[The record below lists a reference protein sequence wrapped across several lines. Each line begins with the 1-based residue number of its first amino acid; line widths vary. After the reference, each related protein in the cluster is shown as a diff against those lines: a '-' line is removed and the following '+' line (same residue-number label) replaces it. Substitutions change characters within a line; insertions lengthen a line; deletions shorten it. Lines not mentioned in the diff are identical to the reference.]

1 MRWLGAV
8 RPSRD
13 CASSRSSCL
22 ARLWRRTGDRMPA
35 GGVGAA
41 LIAGEMRGHPLRT
54 LIGILAIAAGVA
66 MGYAVQLI
74 NRAAL
79 GELSAT
85 VNSLMGNADFE
96 LRGPRAGF
104 DEALYP
110 RIARLPEVAAASP
123 VVEVDARVAGR
134 DEALKL
140 LGVDVFRAGYVTPN
154 LVGRVEQAD
163 RRNGAKGT
171 SLDLLDP
178 DTVFLSPAAL
188 TWLALKPGDTL
199 TVQVGLGPVAL
210 RVAGVLGASG
220 DAVRVGVMDIG
231 AAQWRLQRLGTLARI
246 DIKLKPGVDAEVFA
260 HSIAPL
266 LPAGVAAVTPGDNAH
281 RTSMLSR
288 AYRANL
294 NVLALV
300 ALFTG
305 AFLVFTMQALAVLR
319 RRAQFALLRAIGVTQ
334 RGVLRLVVSE
344 GAILG
349 VLGAA
354 AGLAIGFALAAAVL
368 RYAGGDLGGGYFEGV
383 QPRVRFDVLP
393 AAIFFA
399 LGVAASVLGSL
410 APALEAARAR
420 PAQALKAGDE
430 EAPSAR
436 LRTKRTVTAALLAI
450 GAGLVAA
457 LLPPVAGLPV
467 FGYLAIALLLLGGV
481 LAMPAVARAVFA
493 VLPRS
498 GHALP
503 QLVLAQ
509 LANAPGR
516 ATIGLAGIVTS
527 FSLMTA
533 MAIMV
538 SSFRVAVDDWLQLLL
553 PAPLYLRAS
562 PGGDS
567 AFLSPGDQA
576 AIAATPGIARAEF
589 LRATQISLD
598 ARLPP
603 VSLLARPIDPNHP
616 GARLPL
622 TTAPLV
628 PQAGDAPPVWISE
641 AAADLYGMQPGQRI
655 TLPLAGQRLP
665 FTVAGIWRDYARQF
679 GAIVIDASDY
689 RRLTRDTRV
698 TDAALWLAPGV
709 APAQAIARLRESVP
723 GGQRLEFA
731 QPGEIR
737 AASLRI
743 FDRSF
748 AVTYLLEAVA
758 VIIGLFG
765 VGASFGSQ
773 ALARTREFGMLRHIG
788 VTRRQIALMLAME
801 GALVALLGVLAG
813 LTLGLSLAMVLVH
826 VVNPQ
831 SFHWTM
837 SVHMP
842 WGLLA
847 ALASAVVVAAALTAL
862 LSSRAAMS
870 VDAVRAVRDDW

>member
-1 MRWLGAV
+1 MRW
-8 RPSRD
+8 P
-13 CASSRSSCL
+13 
-22 ARLWRRTGDRMPA
+22 
-35 GGVGAA
+35 GAA

-74 NRAAL
+74 NRAAA

-85 VNSLMGNADFE
+85 VNALMGNADIE

-123 VVEVDARVAGR
+123 VVEVDARVVGR
-134 DEALKL
+134 DASLKL

-154 LVGRVEQAD
+154 LVGRLAQTDRAD
-163 RRNGAKGT
+163 RTKGMNVATGTNVTKGT
-171 SLDLLDP
+171 TGTRLDLLDP

-188 TWLALKPGDTL
+188 TWLALKPGDSL
-199 TVQVGLGPVAL
+199 TVQVGLAPVTL
-210 RVAGVLGASG
+210 RIAGVLPASG

-231 AAQWRLQRLGTLARI
+231 AAQWRLQRLGTLHRI
-246 DIKLKPGVDAEVFA
+246 DLKLKPGVDAEAFA
-260 HSIAPL
+260 RSIAPR

-294 NVLALV
+294 DVLALV

-334 RGVLRLVVSE
+334 RGVLWLVVSE

-354 AGLAIGFALAAAVL
+354 TGLAIGFALAAAVL
-368 RYAGGDLGGGYFEGV
+368 RYGGGDLGGGYFEGV
-383 QPRVRFDVLP
+383 QPRVHFDAMP
-393 AAIFFA
+393 AAVFFA

-420 PAQALKAGDE
+420 PARALKAGDE
-430 EAPSAR
+430 EAPAAR
-436 LRTKRTVTAALLAI
+436 LRTRRTVTAALVAI

-457 LLPPVAGLPV
+457 LLPPVAGLPI

-498 GHALP
+498 NHALP

-567 AFLSPGDQA
+567 AFLSSADQA
-576 AIAATPGIARAEF
+576 AIAATPGVTRAEF
-589 LRATQISLD
+589 LRVTQISLD

-603 VSLLARPIDPNHP
+603 VSLLARPIDPRNP

-628 PQAGDAPPVWISE
+628 PLVARAGDSPPVWISE
-641 AAADLYGMQPGQRI
+641 AAADLYGMHPGQRI
-655 TLPLAGQRLP
+655 TLPLAGQRVP

-689 RRLTRDTRV
+689 RRLTGDTRV

-709 APAQAIARLRESVP
+709 APAQAIARLRASVP
-723 GGQRLEFA
+723 GGRHLEFA

-765 VGASFGSQ
+765 VGASFGAQ

-788 VTRRQIALMLAME
+788 VMRRQIAVMLAME

>member
-1 MRWLGAV
+1 MRWLGAE
-8 RPSRD
+8 RASRD
-13 CASSRSSCL
+13 SDAARASRCP
-22 ARLWRRTGDRMPA
+22 GHGMPA

-41 LIAGEMRGHPLRT
+41 LIGGEMRAHPLRT

-79 GELSAT
+79 NELSAT
-85 VNSLMGNADFE
+85 VNSLMGNADLE

-134 DEALKL
+134 DESLKL

-154 LVGRVEQAD
+154 LVGRVDRAD
-163 RRNGAKGT
+163 RASHANGAKAST
-171 SLDLLDP
+171 LDLLDP

-199 TVQVGLGPVAL
+199 TVQVGLASVAL
-210 RVAGVLGASG
+210 RIAGVLPASG

-231 AAQWRLQRLGTLARI
+231 AAQWRLQRLGTLERI
-246 DIKLKPGVDAEVFA
+246 DIKLKPGVDAEAFA
-260 HSIAPL
+260 RSIAPR
-266 LPAGVAAVTPGDNAH
+266 LPAGVSAVTPRDNAH

-319 RRAQFALLRAIGVTQ
+319 RRAQFALLRAIGVTR
-334 RGVLRLVVSE
+334 RGVLWLVVTE

-383 QPRVRFDVLP
+383 QPRLYFDALP

-420 PAQALKAGDE
+420 PARALKAGDE
-430 EAPSAR
+430 EAPAAR
-436 LRTKRTVTAALLAI
+436 LRTKRTVMAALLALA
-450 GAGLVAA
+450 AGLVAA

-498 GHALP
+498 NHVVP

-553 PAPLYLRAS
+553 PAPLYLRAA

-567 AFLSPGDQA
+567 GFLSPGDQA
-576 AIAATPGIARAEF
+576 AIAATPGVARAEF

-603 VSLLARPIDPNHP
+603 VSLLARPIDARNPA
-616 GARLPL
+616 ARLPL
-622 TTAPLV
+622 TSAPLA
-628 PQAGDAPPVWISE
+628 PQPGDPPPVWISE
-641 AAADLYGMQPGQRI
+641 AAADLYGMHPGQRI
-655 TLPLAGQRLP
+655 TLPLAGRRLP

-689 RRLTRDTRV
+689 RRLTGDTRV
-698 TDAALWLAPGV
+698 SDAALWLAPGV
-709 APAQAIARLRESVP
+709 APAQAIARLREGVR

-788 VTRRQIALMLAME
+788 VTRRQIAVMLAME

-813 LTLGLSLAMVLVH
+813 LTLGLGLAMVLVH

-847 ALASAVVVAAALTAL
+847 ALALAVVLAAALTAL

>member
-1 MRWLGAV
+1 MRNPSTIRSPQHSSPARSPRQPGNGAY
-8 RPSRD
+8 
-13 CASSRSSCL
+13 
-22 ARLWRRTGDRMPA
+22 
-35 GGVGAA
+35 GAA
-41 LIAGEMRGHPLRT
+41 LIFGEMRSHPLRT

-79 GELSAT
+79 TELSAT
-85 VNSLMGNADFE
+85 VNSLMGNADVE

-110 RIARLPEVAAASP
+110 RIAHLSGVAAASP

-134 DEALKL
+134 GESLKL

-154 LVGRVEQAD
+154 LVGRID
-163 RRNGAKGT
+163 RAAGDG
-171 SLDLLDP
+171 LDLLSP

-188 TWLALKPGDTL
+188 TWLGLKPGDSL
-199 TVQVGLGPVAL
+199 TVQAGLAQLAL
-210 RVAGVLGASG
+210 RVAGVLPASG
-220 DAVRVGVMDIG
+220 EGVRVGVMDIG
-231 AAQWRLQRLGTLARI
+231 AAQWRLQRLGTLQRI
-246 DIKLKPGVDAEVFA
+246 DIKLEPGVDADAFA
-260 HSIAPL
+260 REAAPL
-266 LPAGVAAVTPGDNAH
+266 LPAGVAAVTPRDNAH

-319 RRAQFALLRAIGVTQ
+319 RRAQFALLRAIGVTR
-334 RGVLRLVVSE
+334 RGVLALVVWE
-344 GAILG
+344 GAALG
-349 VLGAA
+349 MPGAA
-354 AGLAIGFALAAAVL
+354 VGLAAGFALAAAVL
-368 RYAGGDLGGGYFEGV
+368 RFGGGDLGGGYFEGV
-383 QPRVRFDVLP
+383 QPRAQFDALP
-393 AAIFFA
+393 AAMFFA
-399 LGVAASVLGSL
+399 LGVAAAVLGSL
-410 APALEAARAR
+410 APALEAARSR

-430 EAPSAR
+430 EAPAGR
-436 LRTKRTVTAALLAI
+436 LRTRRAATGALAALS
-450 GAGLVAA
+450 AGLVFTQM
-457 LLPPVAGLPV
+457 PPVAGLPV
-467 FGYLAIALLLLGGV
+467 FGYLAIALLLVGGV
-481 LAMPAVARAVFA
+481 LAMPAVAHTVFA
-493 VLPRS
+493 RLPWPR
-498 GHALP
+498 HALP

-516 ATIGLAGIVTS
+516 AAIGLAGIVAS
-527 FSLMTA
+527 FSLMSA

-538 SSFRVAVDDWLQLLL
+538 SSFRIAVDDWLQLLL

-567 AFLSPGDQA
+567 GFLAPGEQA

-603 VSLLARPIDPNHP
+603 VALLARPIDPRNP
-616 GARLPL
+616 AARLPL
-622 TTAPLV
+622 AAAPLV
-628 PQAGDAPPVWISE
+628 PHAGDPPPVWVSE
-641 AAADLYGMQPGQRI
+641 AAADLYGMRTGQRI
-655 TLPLAGQRLP
+655 TLPLAGQRFA

-689 RRLTRDTRV
+689 RRLTQDTRV
-698 TDAALWLAPGV
+698 TDAALWLAPG
-709 APAQAIARLRESVP
+709 ATPAQAIVRLRASVTG
-723 GGQRLEFA
+723 GGQLEFA

-737 AASLRI
+737 AASLKI

-765 VGASFGSQ
+765 VGASFGAQ
-773 ALARTREFGMLRHIG
+773 ALARTREFGMLRHLG
-788 VTRRQIALMLAME
+788 VMRRQIGIMLAME
-801 GALVALLGVLAG
+801 GALVALLGVLSG
-813 LTLGLSLAMVLVH
+813 STLGVGLAMVLVH

-837 SVHMP
+837 SLHMP
-842 WGLLA
+842 WGLVTALA
-847 ALASAVVVAAALTAL
+847 AAVVAAAALTAL
-862 LSSRAAMS
+862 FSSRAAMS

>member
-1 MRWLGAV
+1 
-8 RPSRD
+8 
-13 CASSRSSCL
+13 
-22 ARLWRRTGDRMPA
+22 MPA
-35 GGVGAA
+35 CGVGTA

-74 NRAAL
+74 NRAAA

-85 VNSLMGNADFE
+85 VNSLMGNADIE

-110 RIARLPEVAAASP
+110 SIARLPQVAAASP
-123 VVEVDARVAGR
+123 VIEVDARVAGR
-134 DEALKL
+134 DESLKL

-154 LVGRVEQAD
+154 LVGRVEQTKSAN
-163 RRNGAKGT
+163 RTNGTKGS

-188 TWLALKPGDTL
+188 TWLALKPGDSL
-199 TVQVGLGPVAL
+199 TVQVGLASIAL
-210 RVAGVLGASG
+210 RVAGVLPASG

-231 AAQWRLQRLGTLARI
+231 AAQWRLQRLGTLQRI

-260 HSIAPL
+260 HSIEAL

-281 RTSMLSR
+281 RTLMLSR

-334 RGVLRLVVSE
+334 RGVLWLVVSE
-344 GAILG
+344 GAFLG

-354 AGLAIGFALAAAVL
+354 AGIAIGFALAAAVL

-383 QPRVRFDVLP
+383 QPRVHFDAMP
-393 AAIFFA
+393 AAIFLG
-399 LGVAASVLGSL
+399 LGVTASVLGSF

-420 PAQALKAGDE
+420 PARALKAGDE
-430 EAPSAR
+430 EEHPESTSSGSPRKGAPFGAPAAG
-436 LRTKRTVTAALLAI
+436 LRTKRTFTAALLAI
-450 GAGLVAA
+450 GAGFVAA

-467 FGYLAIALLLLGGV
+467 FGYLSIALLLLGGV
-481 LAMPAVARAVFA
+481 LAMPAVARAAFA
-493 VLPRS
+493 ALPRS
-498 GHALP
+498 SHALP
-503 QLVLAQ
+503 QLVLSQ

-562 PGGDS
+562 SGGDS
-567 AFLSPGDQA
+567 AFLSPANQA
-576 AIAATPGIARAEF
+576 AIAATPGVARVEF

-603 VSLLARPIDPNHP
+603 VSLLARPIDPRHP
-616 GARLPL
+616 AARLPL

-628 PQAGDAPPVWISE
+628 PPAGDPPPVWISE
-641 AAADLYGMQPGQRI
+641 AVADLYGMHPGQRI
-655 TLPLAGQRLP
+655 TLPLAGQRFT

-679 GAIVIDASDY
+679 GAIVIDAGDY
-689 RRLTRDTRV
+689 RRLTHDTRV
-698 TDAALWLAPGV
+698 TDAALWLASGV
-709 APAQAIARLRESVP
+709 APAQAIARLRVSVP

-731 QPGEIR
+731 QPSDIR

-765 VGASFGSQ
+765 IGASFGAQ
-773 ALARTREFGMLRHIG
+773 ALARKREFGMLRHIG
-788 VTRRQIALMLAME
+788 VLRRQIAVMLAME

-813 LTLGLSLAMVLVH
+813 LTLGSSLAIVLVH

-837 SVHMP
+837 GVHMP

-847 ALASAVVVAAALTAL
+847 ALATAVVVAAALTAL

-870 VDAVRAVRDDW
+870 VDAVRAVREDW

>member
-1 MRWLGAV
+1 
-8 RPSRD
+8 
-13 CASSRSSCL
+13 
-22 ARLWRRTGDRMPA
+22 MPA
-35 GGVGAA
+35 GGLSAA
-41 LIAGEMRGHPLRT
+41 FLIGEMRGHPLRT

-79 GELSAT
+79 TELSAT
-85 VNSLMGNADFE
+85 VNALMGNADIE

-110 RIARLPEVAAASP
+110 RIASLPEVAAASP

-134 DEALKL
+134 DESLKL
-140 LGVDVFRAGYVTPN
+140 LGVDVFRAQYVTPN
-154 LVGRVEQAD
+154 LIGRVDREEQAKH
-163 RRNGAKGT
+163 G

-188 TWLALKPGDTL
+188 TWLALKPGDSL
-199 TVQVGLGPVAL
+199 TVQVGLAPVAL
-210 RVAGVLGASG
+210 RVAGVLPASG
-220 DAVRVGVMDIG
+220 EAVRVGVMDIG
-231 AAQWRLQRLGTLARI
+231 AAQWRLQRLGTLQRI
-246 DIKLKPGVDAEVFA
+246 DIKLKAGVDADAFA
-260 HSIAPL
+260 HSLAPV
-266 LPAGVAAVTPGDNAH
+266 LPAGVAAVTPRESTH

-305 AFLVFTMQALAVLR
+305 AFLVFTMQALAALR
-319 RRAQFALLRAIGVTQ
+319 RRAQFALLRAIGVT
-334 RGVLRLVVSE
+334 RGGVLRLVVSE
-344 GAILG
+344 GAVLG
-349 VLGAA
+349 VLGGA
-354 AGLAIGFALAAAVL
+354 AGLAVGFALAAAVL

-383 QPRVRFDVLP
+383 QPRVHFDAMP

-399 LGVAASVLGSL
+399 LGVVASMLGSL

-430 EAPSAR
+430 EVSTAR
-436 LRTKRTVTAALLAI
+436 LRTKRILTGALAALC
-450 GAGLVAA
+450 AGLVSTF
-457 LLPPVAGLPV
+457 LPPVAGLPV

-481 LAMPAVARAVFA
+481 LAMPAVARLVFA
-493 VLPRS
+493 TLPRS
-498 GHALP
+498 RHALP
-503 QLVLAQ
+503 QLVLSQ

-516 ATIGLAGIVTS
+516 ATIGLAGIVAS

-576 AIAATPGIARAEF
+576 AIAATPGVARAEF

-598 ARLPP
+598 PSLPP
-603 VSLLARPIDPNHP
+603 VSLLARPIDPRNP
-616 GARLPL
+616 AARLPL
-622 TTAPLV
+622 TSAPLV
-628 PQAGDAPPVWISE
+628 PRDGDPPPVWISE
-641 AAADLYGMQPGQRI
+641 AVADLYGMRPGQRI
-655 TLPLAGQRLP
+655 TLPIAGERLP
-665 FTVAGIWRDYARQF
+665 FTVAGVWRDYARQF
-679 GAIVIDASDY
+679 GAIAINASDY
-689 RRLTRDTRV
+689 RRLTHDTRE
-698 TDAALWLAPGV
+698 TDAALWLASGV
-709 APAQAIARLRESVP
+709 APAQAAARLRTSVS
-723 GGQRLEFA
+723 GGERLEFA

-765 VGASFGSQ
+765 VGASFGAQ
-773 ALARTREFGMLRHIG
+773 ALARTREFGMLRHLG
-788 VTRRQIALMLAME
+788 VMRRQIGIMLAME
-801 GALVALLGVLAG
+801 GALVALLGVMAG
-813 LTLGLSLAMVLVH
+813 LTLGLSLAIVLVH

-837 SVHMP
+837 SLHMP

-847 ALASAVVVAAALTAL
+847 ALASAVVAAAALTAL
-862 LSSRAAMS
+862 MSSRAAMS

>member
-1 MRWLGAV
+1 MRWFGAV
-8 RPSRD
+8 GSSRD
-13 CASSRSSCL
+13 AAASRC
-22 ARLWRRTGDRMPA
+22 RGDRTPA

-41 LIAGEMRGHPLRT
+41 LIAGEMRAHPLRT

-79 GELSAT
+79 NELSAT
-85 VNSLMGNADFE
+85 VNSLMGNADIE

-110 RIARLPEVAAASP
+110 RIASLPEVAAVSP

-134 DEALKL
+134 DESLKL

-154 LVGRVEQAD
+154 LVGRVELAD
-163 RRNGAKGT
+163 RTNGTHGT
-171 SLDLLDP
+171 HGTNGTKASTLDLLDP

-188 TWLALKPGDTL
+188 SWLALKPGDSL
-199 TVQVGLGPVAL
+199 MVQVGLASVAL
-210 RVAGVLGASG
+210 RVAGVLPASG

-231 AAQWRLQRLGTLARI
+231 AAQWRLQRLGTLERI

-260 HSIAPL
+260 HSLAPR
-266 LPAGVAAVTPGDNAH
+266 LPAGVAAFTPGDNAR

-334 RGVLRLVVSE
+334 RGVLWLVVTE

-383 QPRVRFDVLP
+383 QPRVHFDAMP

-399 LGVAASVLGSL
+399 LGMAASVLGSL

-420 PAQALKAGDE
+420 PARALKAGDE
-430 EAPSAR
+430 EAPAAR

-450 GAGLVAA
+450 AAGLVTA

-467 FGYLAIALLLLGGV
+467 FGYLSIALLLLGGV
-481 LAMPAVARAVFA
+481 LAMPALARAVFA

-498 GHALP
+498 NHVLP

-576 AIAATPGIARAEF
+576 VIAATPGIARAEF

-598 ARLPP
+598 TRLPP
-603 VSLLARPIDPNHP
+603 VSLLARPIDARNPA
-616 GARLPL
+616 ARLPL
-622 TTAPLV
+622 TTAPRV
-628 PQAGDAPPVWISE
+628 PQAGEPPPVWISE
-641 AAADLYGMQPGQRI
+641 AAADLYGMHTGQRI

-679 GAIVIDASDY
+679 GAIVIDASVY

-698 TDAALWLAPGV
+698 TDAALWLDAGV
-709 APAQAIARLRESVP
+709 APAQAIARLRESVH

-788 VTRRQIALMLAME
+788 VTRRQIGLMLAME